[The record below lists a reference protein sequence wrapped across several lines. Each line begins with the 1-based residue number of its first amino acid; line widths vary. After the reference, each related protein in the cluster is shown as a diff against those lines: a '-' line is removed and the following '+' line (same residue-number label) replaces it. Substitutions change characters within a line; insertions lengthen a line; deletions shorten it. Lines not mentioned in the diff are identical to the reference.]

1 MEELINEL
9 EKNVKIDEKFIYEK
23 KIVIENISL
32 LKVRDKLYGIAHISS
47 IDEDRGIMVISSKAN
62 KKSNIAT
69 IAIKVSENR
78 ILMVGYA
85 KEGMIKQ
92 NTVEKEFKRIEN
104 VLIGEK
110 EGNKNKLF
118 GLFCV
123 IIFLGIT
130 TSLLFINKNNDNE
143 LKKII
148 KATGDYNVAV
158 DKYNELAQCYNEK
171 HESGYFDELDI
182 PEKIEMINKV
192 DNDKNN
198 AKKQIKEGNTEEKI
212 RKDIESI
219 NELIVIN
226 QSLVSVVESF
236 ITPKEENIIN
246 VLKTVSGVTEVEA
259 VTENNDPNSML
270 GKDGGYYS
278 CIYFG
283 LEGVQQDLV
292 NGESIVDKGT
302 DAGGAIEIYSSV
314 DDAKTRCEYLSQFDG
329 SILTTGSYTL
339 IGTMVIRLSYQLDAG
354 KQNEVIKT
362 IIESFS

>member
-62 KKSNIAT
+62 KGSNIAT
-69 IAIKVSENR
+69 IAIKVSENK

-143 LKKII
+143 LK
-148 KATGDYNVAV
+148 
-158 DKYNELAQCYNEK
+158 
-171 HESGYFDELDI
+171 
-182 PEKIEMINKV
+182 
-192 DNDKNN
+192 
-198 AKKQIKEGNTEEKI
+198 
-212 RKDIESI
+212 
-219 NELIVIN
+219 
-226 QSLVSVVESF
+226 
-236 ITPKEENIIN
+236 
-246 VLKTVSGVTEVEA
+246 
-259 VTENNDPNSML
+259 
-270 GKDGGYYS
+270 
-278 CIYFG
+278 
-283 LEGVQQDLV
+283 
-292 NGESIVDKGT
+292 
-302 DAGGAIEIYSSV
+302 
-314 DDAKTRCEYLSQFDG
+314 
-329 SILTTGSYTL
+329 
-339 IGTMVIRLSYQLDAG
+339 
-354 KQNEVIKT
+354 
-362 IIESFS
+362 